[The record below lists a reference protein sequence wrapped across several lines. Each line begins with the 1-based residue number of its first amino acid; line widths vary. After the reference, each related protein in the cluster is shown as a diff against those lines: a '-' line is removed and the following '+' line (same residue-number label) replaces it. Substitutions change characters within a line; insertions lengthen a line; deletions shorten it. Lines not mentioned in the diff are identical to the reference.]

1 VEAGS
6 MSTLGKLI
14 LELDNGDLQAIAERL
29 APFLPAPA
37 PADDAWLNVKEAAAH
52 LGISTH
58 AVHRLVAQREIPF
71 HQSRPN
77 AKCWFRRR
85 ELDAWRSGSLSNRL
99 DKSGLV

>member
-1 VEAGS
+1 
-6 MSTLGKLI
+6 MTTLGKLL
-14 LELDNGDLQAIAERL
+14 LELDNDDLEAIADRL
-29 APFLPAPA
+29 APFLPASA

-58 AVHRLVAQREIPF
+58 AIYRLVAQREIPF

-77 AKCWFRRR
+77 AKCWFRRC

-99 DKSGLV
+99 DKSRLV